1 MKPNEITTREWI
13 IQQAAT
19 LFNTKGYYACSLS
32 DIMDATHLRKGGI
45 YNYFRNKEEIALAAF
60 DHAFQ
65 LVLQRFRSKLNQADT
80 SWDKLHIIIDVL
92 ASMAFEP
99 VIAGGCPIFNIS
111 VEAPRLD
118 PALALKAKHGM
129 QMLTRYIE
137 IKLEEGELQGE
148 FSCSRSYQE
157 IASTIVGS
165 IEGANIVART
175 LDDPGRLNWA
185 VNHAKEYLAQ
195 NCFKP

>member
-1 MKPNEITTREWI
+1 MKPAALPTKEWI

-32 DIMDATHLRKGGI
+32 DIMEATQLKKGGI

-60 DHAFQ
+60 DYSFQ
-65 LVLQRFRSKLNQADT
+65 LVLQRFRSKLNLAET
-80 SWDKLHIIIDVL
+80 SWEKLHIIIDVL
-92 ASMAFEP
+92 AAMAFEP
-99 VIAGGCPIFNIS
+99 VITGGCPIFNIS

-118 PALALKAKHGM
+118 PALALKARQGM

-148 FSCSRSYQE
+148 FSCSRSYEE
-157 IASTIVGS
+157 IASTMVGS
-165 IEGANIVART
+165 LEGANIVART
-175 LDDPGRLNWA
+175 LNDAERLHWA
-185 VNHAKEYLAQ
+185 VNHVKEYLVQ
-195 NCFKP
+195 NCQKP